1 MDLSLSEQE
10 QQLKDSVLSFV
21 EREATTTVLVDL
33 QESETGFEQKWLAS
47 MADAGWLGALV
58 SPEFGGVG
66 ANALEAALICEA
78 LGSGPVPGPFLASS
92 VVSAALLGAADP
104 SAGRDATLAAIAEGH
119 AVVVPA
125 CTVPGRS
132 WDGLKTGLP
141 AESSGDAVTLS
152 HTLSYVP
159 YAAGASHVLVPL
171 EGSPTD
177 RRRFALVATDL
188 PGVTSRLLPGFLA
201 RNYEVSLDQVAVGE
215 DALLTIGSPES
226 LRDALAL
233 AYILVAAYQVGG
245 CSSLL
250 DRSVAYSNTR
260 VQFGMPV
267 GRFQRVQDHIVE
279 LLNALDAARW
289 CTYEAIW
296 RFDSGQ
302 ASDSSSHVASA
313 HLARSLASDGY
324 ISCADYA
331 HKVHGG
337 IGVDPQYGLTLFTQ
351 MSRSLFHF
359 MGDPQWH
366 RRQMV
371 AALGWSSG
379 S

>member
-279 LLNALDAARW
+279 LLNALDAASRGGW
-289 CTYEAIW
+289 VRLECRADTEVIFTIEDTGAGIPADAMNHIFEPFFTTKASGSGLGLPIVHAIVT
-296 RFDSGQ
+296 Q
-302 ASDSSSHVASA
+302 
-313 HLARSLASDGY
+313 
-324 ISCADYA
+324 
-331 HKVHGG
+331 HGG
-337 IGVDPQYGLTLFTQ
+337 SIGAENVPGGGGRFTVRFPRP
-351 MSRSLFHF
+351 SR
-359 MGDPQWH
+359 
-366 RRQMV
+366 
-371 AALGWSSG
+371 
-379 S
+379 